1 MLVSRGC
8 SITEM
13 RMKPS
18 IKDAL
23 SDNDLTY
30 FTYSREAIVEIFR
43 INQICQDDEVL
54 LPDYLCSTVID
65 SILPF
70 TKKIAFYNIDH
81 GLKHKH
87 LEISNILTSETK
99 LILFVDYFGVETQL
113 ESSLQAVLKNMS
125 VIVVKD
131 ASHSFLSL
139 ANRQFGRDYNYDYL
153 ISSVYKNLPMQVGA
167 IGIGDFDGQTNFVSL
182 SAFFYRAFVLLAKN
196 IICLFG
202 FNWSRNK
209 NICQMSIA
217 EEAIAIRWNGINIS
231 SIYKNLLLKL
241 DLDRIIRDRKA
252 LTEQFNTFFIG
263 KSIYRPVFSVDDITQ
278 NVLQDYPLYFH
289 NQADR
294 DSTLE
299 LLVSNSIDAYT
310 WPTFHRINSNDD
322 LWSKLL
328 IVPLNKKV
336 LEILKGV

>member
-13 RMKPS
+13 RTKPPV
-18 IKDAL
+18 KDYL
-23 SDNDLTY
+23 SDEDLTY

-54 LPDYLCSTVID
+54 LPDYLCSTVIE

-81 GLKHKH
+81 DLKHKH
-87 LEISNILTSETK
+87 SEISKLLTSKTK

-113 ESSLQAVLKNMS
+113 ERSLQEILENIN
-125 VIVVKD
+125 VIVIKD

-139 ANRQFGRDYNYDYL
+139 VDRNFGRDYNCDYL
-153 ISSVYKNLPMQVGA
+153 ISSIYKNLPMQVGA
-167 IGIGDFDGQTNFVSL
+167 IGIGSFNGRTDFISL
-182 SAFFYRAFVLLAKN
+182 SAFLTRTLVLLAKN
-196 IICLFG
+196 IIAVFG
-202 FNWSRNK
+202 LNWWRNK
-209 NICQMSIA
+209 SICQMSIA
-217 EEAIAIRWNGINIS
+217 KETKAKRFGGTNIS
-231 SIYKNLLLKL
+231 TWYEILLSKL
-241 DLDRIIRDRKA
+241 DLDQIINNRKVLA
-252 LTEQFNTFFIG
+252 GQFTTFFTG
-263 KSIYRPVFSVDDITQ
+263 KSICRPVFSGEDINQ

-294 DSTLE
+294 DSILK

-310 WPTFHRINSNDD
+310 WPTFHRINSKND
-322 LWSKLL
+322 LWSKVLL
-328 IVPLNKKV
+328 VPLNKKV
-336 LEILKGV
+336 LKIFEDV